1 MELTSLLPNVGA
13 PVPTD
18 ILNLDK
24 LHDASLGELVH
35 AGAQIIKFVVDT
47 MKDPTTYTKIPTFV
61 TAGGDDWN
69 GYRPSA
75 KTSDNNDAA
84 SAEESADNAADAPVA
99 PENFYDSI
107 RALGMMFGTLENLSE
122 AANTLYAS
130 YVTASMSEQQR
141 YFGTPYEATPFR
153 DDSQYLRQTRHWSA
167 LKTKKHL
174 QRAALLTHTPGGDPE
189 VLSSHPT
196 YPAVAE
202 SYTGGRVSAENVD
215 RIVGM
220 HTELFEYAGACD
232 VPPGMVD
239 QVMAAFEHVL
249 AEAGENVTPEELSAA
264 KKGWMDQIAHELN
277 ADGPSPSQA
286 LRKPP
291 DNAIKTKSFPE
302 GGGRISINATPE
314 VYNQFKNFVLQML
327 KANGTPTE
335 IPNDLIDLIRP
346 SNTDNENSAGEKDG
360 NRPAGSN
367 AQDPSA
373 DTPGSG
379 TGDPSGGP
387 PGHEPGHP
395 FGQSN
400 HDNPESHFPSYDE
413 LPDNIDDLRFQ
424 DDSDQATGED
434 AQGNTYTAKD
444 LDEIDPM
451 SSGQKISAMLIG
463 MFRILLR
470 MDPADI
476 GVKKSHGASAQLVI
490 VQDLQTAYRALGVP
504 PLPPDAQRPPG
515 PDGMTP
521 PVIRRPNPDTSDCP
535 DPGRS
540 GDDGEPVEEGRGGF
554 VNRLPWAPFRSEAIN
569 HGPMHPADAEI
580 LCCDSELVAQTWN
593 GPDTVLNQKRT
604 KRFFTVTQRRAILAR
619 DLGCQAPG
627 CTTPAVFCD
636 IHHIKEWLAHGN
648 TSVANAVT
656 LCSHHHAA
664 MHIGKWRIRR
674 VDGLTWFQPAPWLDP
689 YQPLLRNLYWNR

>member
-99 PENFYDSI
+99 PENFYDST
-107 RALGMMFGTLENLSE
+107 RALGMMFASLENLSE

-232 VPPGMVD
+232 VPPGMAVH
-239 QVMAAFEHVL
+239 VMPAFGHVL
-249 AEAGENVTPEELSAA
+249 AEAGENVTPEERSAA

-314 VYNQFKNFVLQML
+314 VYDQFKNFVLHML
-327 KANGTPTE
+327 KADNTPPD
-335 IPNDLIDLIRP
+335 IPQDIRNLIHP
-346 SNTDNENSAGEKDG
+346 TDGKEHDDRNA
-360 NRPAGSN
+360 A
-367 AQDPSA
+367 AQDDSVQPCEETKDES
-373 DTPGSG
+373 D
-379 TGDPSGGP
+379 
-387 PGHEPGHP
+387 
-395 FGQSN
+395 GQG
-400 HDNPESHFPSYDE
+400 ESSWDDRFPSVDE
-413 LPDNIDDLRFQ
+413 VPDNIDDLRL
-424 DDSDQATGED
+424 DDAGLAVGED
-434 AQGNTYTAKD
+434 AQGNTYTANNLQD
-444 LDEIDPM
+444 IDPL
-451 SSGQKISAMLIG
+451 SSGQKIAAMLIG
-463 MFRILLR
+463 MFRTILR
-470 MDPADI
+470 MDPAEI
-476 GVKKSHGASAQLVI
+476 GVKKSHGAAAQLVI
-490 VQDLQTAYRALGVP
+490 VQEVQTAYRALGVP
-504 PLPPDAQRPPG
+504 PLPPDVQRPPG
-515 PDGMTP
+515 PAGMTP
-521 PVIRRPNPDTSDCP
+521 PVIRRLNSDTSQ
-535 DPGRS
+535 RS
-540 GDDGEPVEEGRGGF
+540 APEGLGPERLGDTGGHESGEPTVEGNTRF
-554 VNRLPWAPFRSEAIN
+554 LNQFPWAPYRSEALN
-569 HGPMHPADAEI
+569 HGSIHPADAEI
-580 LCCDSELVAQTWN
+580 LSCDSELVAQLWD

-604 KRFFTVTQRRAILAR
+604 KRLFTVTQRRAILAR
-619 DLGCQAPG
+619 DRGCQAPG

-636 IHHIKEWLAHGN
+636 IHHIKDWLAGGN
-648 TSVANAVT
+648 TSVTNAVT

-664 MHIGKWRIRR
+664 VHIGKWRIRKHN
-674 VDGLTWFQPAPWLDP
+674 GLTWFQPAPWLDP
-689 YQPLLRNLYWNR
+689 YQPLLRNLYWNT